1 MHKRDEVLIGD
12 VFLSWT
18 FPGKHLQVEN
28 TALRSDGP
36 NPLASVLLFKEGTEL
51 FLIGSG
57 PVEDVGWHKPPIGVG
72 PLIQRLLAKGL
83 ILFPG
88 YCSSCCIEA
97 FLSGW
102 IPAVC
107 GPPARLRYVPSV
119 VVAPLE
125 DPDERGE
132 LDQGLG

>member
-1 MHKRDEVLIGD
+1 MHKRDEELIGD

-28 TALRSDGP
+28 TGLRSDGP
-36 NPLASVLLFKEGTEL
+36 NPLESVLLFKEGTEL

-83 ILFPG
+83 ILFLWILFLMLHRSVPFWMD
-88 YCSSCCIEA
+88 SCCLWPSRPLALRSI
-97 FLSGW
+97 SG
-102 IPAVC
+102 
-107 GPPARLRYVPSV
+107 GG
-119 VVAPLE
+119 APGR
-125 DPDERGE
+125 P
-132 LDQGLG
+132 

>member
-28 TALRSDGP
+28 TGLRSDGP
-36 NPLASVLLFKEGTEL
+36 NHLESVLLFKEGTEL

-57 PVEDVGWHKPPIGVG
+57 PVEDVGWQKPPIGVG

-83 ILFPG
+83 ILFLMLHRSVPFWMD
-88 YCSSCCIEA
+88 SCC
-97 FLSGW
+97 LW
-102 IPAVC
+102 
-107 GPPARLRYVPSV
+107 PSR
-119 VVAPLE
+119 PLALC
-125 DPDERGE
+125 PIIGGGVHGRP
-132 LDQGLG
+132 